1 MKAAAFLSAILFCV
15 ACVGTARASGTL
27 NEFKDNGQELGG
39 HTFTITSKPLP
50 TGAVQFH
57 VVISDRTGEF
67 DPRFDHAS
75 LGIVTIIRNVSESVS
90 DRRKLPLEKRDHSL
104 ACDFTVE
111 KEDIGNPDFCFI
123 YTRTS
128 RDRMPGVDFIFA
140 RLKNFSAA
148 DRQATPGP
156 RR

>member
-1 MKAAAFLSAILFCV
+1 MKAAALLSAILFYV
-15 ACVGTARASGTL
+15 ACVGTAWASGTL
-27 NEFKDNGQELGG
+27 SELKDNGQELGG

-57 VVISDRTGEF
+57 LRISDETGEF

-75 LGIVTIIRNVSESVS
+75 LGIVTIVHRVSEHVS
-90 DRRKLPLEKRDHSL
+90 DIRKLPLEKGDHSL

-111 KEDIGNPDFCFI
+111 KEDLGNPDFCFI

-140 RLKNFSAA
+140 RLKKFSGA
-148 DRQATPGP
+148 GP
-156 RR
+156 